1 MKISELRMALLNV
14 RTKDHLGEL
23 DNLITDLQR
32 FDNLTIGDFVDLLKK
47 VKTPRV
53 AQARTGAATK
63 KLNESAIEAYL
74 KRLNETLASS
84 EEFDNIVD
92 KLVADK
98 RQMKQAELIDL
109 AKRFGGATPT
119 ERKRDQIAAYLR
131 SRRLEMRRQDGLG
144 AAIDRMFGRR

>member
-32 FDNLTIGDFVDLLKK
+32 FDNLTIGDFVNLLKK

>member
-23 DNLITDLQR
+23 DKLITDLQR
-32 FDNLTIGDFVDLLKK
+32 FDNLTIGDFVNLLKK

-53 AQARTGAATK
+53 AQARKGAATK

-74 KRLNETLASS
+74 KRLNETLTSS
-84 EEFDNIVD
+84 EEFDDIVD
-92 KLVADK
+92 KLLADK